1 MFTVFSASQLV
12 ILPKYLHTSYAG
24 TSKVHVIFKA
34 ELLLPLRRTF
44 PLGYVYPPSDRKRKQ
59 TSMSTQVS
67 TRSSLLPSSLT
78 PHSSLSTLYSLRNL
92 SSAMLQI
99 KQSPDKPR
107 PPPVDDNT
115 TQDSPSKINLS
126 SPRNRLGPVV
136 VFIARA
142 SNLKDHNYPNAEI
155 NSSQMHEY
163 LRSLLIIA
171 VAEHRKRFG
180 LLGLRPH
187 KMQTIIQ
194 PAHNRVSALSRVGKY
209 LVMALEEARASKT
222 ECIFVLHGWDGW
234 TTDRMTIAELCQ
246 QFCDVPFSF
255 HVYANRGT
263 PREFYE
269 VNAHKVNAYFR
280 HMVTLDDPGVVGDR
294 STALYI
300 RILEALPTLQY
311 AKNYPV
317 LSEAEMGA
325 LSMYDKRFA
334 GIYEKDELEGPK
346 PDVAKSDAP
355 KPGV

>member
-1 MFTVFSASQLV
+1 
-12 ILPKYLHTSYAG
+12 
-24 TSKVHVIFKA
+24 
-34 ELLLPLRRTF
+34 
-44 PLGYVYPPSDRKRKQ
+44 
-59 TSMSTQVS
+59 
-67 TRSSLLPSSLT
+67 
-78 PHSSLSTLYSLRNL
+78 
-92 SSAMLQI
+92 MLQI

-163 LRSLLIIA
+163 LRSLLIIT

-317 LSEAEMGA
+317 LSEAEKGA

-334 GIYEKDELEGPK
+334 GIYEKDELESPK
-346 PDVAKSDAP
+346 PEVAKSDAP